1 MPKRNGIA
9 SSANTPAKIGGGHV
23 PSRVRTRVQRN
34 TCGHREK
41 SLFHYDDYSA
51 LEEFDNALQ
60 AALATVR
67 LLPEAYPRTGKA
79 RRRFTFE
86 YRSVPYA
93 VTFSFDGEVIVLHD
107 LHFARSARTAHWLT
121 E

>member
-1 MPKRNGIA
+1 MFAVVASDRFSVNVRRISQRLYFDGIEDPDEGLK
-9 SSANTPAKIGGGHV
+9 T
-23 PSRVRTRVQRN
+23 
-34 TCGHREK
+34 
-41 SLFHYDDYSA
+41 SLV
-51 LEEFDNALQ
+51 

-67 LLPEAYPRTGKA
+67 LFPEAYPRTGKA

-86 YRSVPYA
+86 YRSVPYT

-107 LHFARSARTAHWLT
+107 LHFARSARTAHWRT

>member
-1 MPKRNGIA
+1 MFPVEYAPEFNETHVDIARN
-9 SSANTPAKIGGGHV
+9 
-23 PSRVRTRVQRN
+23 
-34 TCGHREK
+34 
-41 SLFHYDDYSA
+41 LFFHYDDYSA

-67 LLPEAYPRTGKA
+67 LFPEAYPRTGKA

-86 YRSVPYA
+86 YRSVPYTI
-93 VTFSFDGEVIVLHD
+93 TFSFDGEVIVLHD